1 MAARLESL
9 ARGELIDT
17 APCTLEPPSP
27 TNDRSFAAQIG
38 SIRPRG
44 AARQQ
49 AGTLPGVDDNKL
61 AALTADP
68 TAYLSDPDPI
78 ARRLAVSASFG
89 RAANPAVSAQLVE
102 LLAHDPEPRVRAEAA
117 EVLGAA
123 GPAALEPL
131 MAATSDPDPI
141 VVEAVATGLGELEDP
156 AAVPWLIEA
165 ARTNGDRLVRE
176 AAVAALGAT
185 GDPRALPV
193 LLDLVASG
201 PPQVR
206 RRCVVALTVFDGDEV
221 EAAIRAAAVD
231 RNPMVREAAEMVV
244 GRPTPGWTALGVGE
258 GLPAEEETASTTP
271 TESTQA

>member
-1 MAARLESL
+1 M
-9 ARGELIDT
+9 
-17 APCTLEPPSP
+17 
-27 TNDRSFAAQIG
+27 
-38 SIRPRG
+38 
-44 AARQQ
+44 
-49 AGTLPGVDDNKL
+49 DDNKL

-89 RAANPAVSAQLVE
+89 DASDPGVSAQLVE
-102 LLAHDPEPRVRAEAA
+102 LLVHDPEPRVRAEAA
-117 EVLGAA
+117 EALGAA
-123 GPAALEPL
+123 GPTALEPL
-131 MAATSDPDPI
+131 LAATSDPDAI

-156 AAVPWLIEA
+156 VAVPWLIEA
-165 ARTNGDRLVRE
+165 ARTHDDRLVRE

-185 GDPRALPV
+185 GDPRALPA
-193 LLDLVASG
+193 LLDLIASG

-244 GRPTPGWTALGVGE
+244 GRSTPDWTPVQLGE
-258 GLPAEEETASTTP
+258 DSPAD
-271 TESTQA
+271 